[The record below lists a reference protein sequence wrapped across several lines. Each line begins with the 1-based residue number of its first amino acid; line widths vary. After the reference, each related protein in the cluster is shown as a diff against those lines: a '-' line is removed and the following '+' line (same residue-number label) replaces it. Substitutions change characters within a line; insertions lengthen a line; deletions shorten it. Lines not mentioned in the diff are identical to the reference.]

1 MELPL
6 ISIIIPVYNAEK
18 TIKRAIR
25 SIRKQSVQNFELL
38 LVNDGSSDNSLEIMR
53 YFEER
58 DTRIRVYDIPN
69 SGVSG
74 ARNVGIEHVR
84 GKYTTFLDAD
94 DYYVENALESV
105 ISCMNDQTELIIFG
119 YNIEYENSASKCILP
134 SNKDLQFFRKKAFR
148 NYAVSLIE
156 NEMINAPWNK
166 IYLTSYLKTN
176 EILFAPE
183 LDIGEDLKFNL
194 SFVRDVQ
201 YVNILSKSL
210 VNYSQKK
217 GEGLVSR
224 FRPNRFE
231 LRFALLEEIKEL
243 LSYWENLLEN
253 QVMID
258 RLLIKDIM
266 AFFMDFY
273 KKNCDYSYDEKLHII
288 NEVLQKKDI
297 RDVLVRNEFEDI
309 TTKLLERILKTYNS
323 KFILFAAKILN
334 LKRVLR

>member
-1 MELPL
+1 MDLPL

-53 YFEER
+53 GFEQK

-69 SGVSG
+69 SGVSR

-134 SNKDLQFFRKKAFR
+134 NNKDLQFFRKKAFR

-194 SFVRDVQ
+194 SYIRDVQ
-201 YVNILSKSL
+201 YVNILSKAL

-231 LRFALLEEIKEL
+231 LRYALLGEIKEL
-243 LSYWENLLEN
+243 LTYWENLLEN

-258 RLLIKDIM
+258 RLLIRDIM

-273 KKNCDYSYDEKLHII
+273 KKKCEFSNDEKLQII
-288 NEVLQKKDI
+288 NEILSRKEIIEVLRQNN
-297 RDVLVRNEFEDI
+297 VEDFS
-309 TTKLLERILKTYNS
+309 TRLLEKILRTHNS
-323 KFILFAAKILN
+323 RFILIAAKILN
-334 LKRVLR
+334 LRRSFR